1 MTPPYFEYL
10 NFRNKFVTIA
20 ISDYPERQIPLPL
33 FAISVGLVSTITSIY
48 PWLGIFTIPAAIL
61 LVLGVFTGDVN
72 YVDKSNLEEE

>member
-20 ISDYPERQIPLPL
+20 ISDYPERQIPLPFL
-33 FAISVGLVSTITSIY
+33 AISVGLVSTITSIY

>member
-33 FAISVGLVSTITSIY
+33 FAICTGLISALTSAY
-48 PWLGIFTIPAAIL
+48 PWLGICTIPLAIL
-61 LVLGVFTGDVN
+61 LILGVFTGDVN
-72 YVDKSNLEEE
+72 YIDKSNQEEE